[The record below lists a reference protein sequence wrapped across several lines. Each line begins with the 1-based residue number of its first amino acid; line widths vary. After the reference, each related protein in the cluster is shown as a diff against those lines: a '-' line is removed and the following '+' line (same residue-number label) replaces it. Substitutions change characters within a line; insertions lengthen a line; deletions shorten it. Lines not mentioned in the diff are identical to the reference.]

1 MKKRMALLFV
11 LVLFVFSACSAVAQR
26 RENEQTISFP
36 ATQEGRDANN
46 AAIYD
51 TEPFTLAVQLPAGW
65 SLGEV
70 VQQQDLLY
78 TPVAVLQDEKQ
89 IGTVGF
95 NIYEEQEG
103 VPQEQYYQLVYS
115 QIRLGSLYAWQV
127 DPYEPICQ
135 TENGETTLA
144 TVRYKDPD
152 QMQQGK
158 SAAEVPDIENQ
169 GILSYDREK
178 KVYVGMHFEEEI
190 PQQTLEEI
198 AKSIK
203 IR

>member
-1 MKKRMALLFV
+1 MKNRKG
-11 LVLFVFSACSAVAQR
+11 CR
-26 RENEQTISFP
+26 RSSTI
-36 ATQEGRDANN
+36 
-46 AAIYD
+46 
-51 TEPFTLAVQLPAGW
+51 
-65 SLGEV
+65 
-70 VQQQDLLY
+70 
-78 TPVAVLQDEKQ
+78 
-89 IGTVGF
+89 
-95 NIYEEQEG
+95 
-103 VPQEQYYQLVYS
+103 QLVYS
-115 QIRLGSLYAWQV
+115 QIRLGSLYVWQV